1 MKNMFFF
8 IRNMIFQTKTYY
20 DIEQVS
26 IKNHVLII
34 YPLLYIII
42 NLIKLYKKLTK
53 KNIIDI

>member
-1 MKNMFFF
+1 MYLIFYFDEKHVLF

-34 YPLLYIII
+34 YPLLYI
-42 NLIKLYKKLTK
+42 
-53 KNIIDI
+53 